1 MDGSIVD
8 NKLNMSLDDII
19 KRERKAKQ
27 RQQDNGM
34 QGLGTKRVVPK
45 RTNIKRGKR
54 AITRRNRQQT
64 VANGGLS
71 AATTMKVVNRLVNKA
86 IRRRANQSLINRAVT
101 LRRRVL
107 RRNSAVR
114 PAVKGLRA
122 RRQTA
127 VVGSRLVGRLSGV
140 SQRSRVI
147 GGNPRRNVRR
157 QPVVFTS
164 PQLVRG
170 RGLSHMGQLVSDS
183 EAFMVGQR
191 EIVRPVLQQKMLRHE
206 MVAAHP
212 HREVVVQRRTRP
224 VIVEQQPI
232 IIRRGG
238 IRKRAVLNEPSVVVV
253 RNAPPQ
259 VHFRTQPEF
268 GRVQRAV
275 DVLPRSRLIRKTPY
289 VINPNAVQMRKA
301 LGIGLRRSEPQR
313 FESSNTFLQR
323 IPVTSRRGRGF
334 QNIIYN

>member
-27 RQQDNGM
+27 RQQDSGM

-114 PAVKGLRA
+114 PAVCSAAIPLFVWA
-122 RRQTA
+122 
-127 VVGSRLVGRLSGV
+127 
-140 SQRSRVI
+140 
-147 GGNPRRNVRR
+147 
-157 QPVVFTS
+157 
-164 PQLVRG
+164 
-170 RGLSHMGQLVSDS
+170 
-183 EAFMVGQR
+183 
-191 EIVRPVLQQKMLRHE
+191 VRPCCIL
-206 MVAAHP
+206 
-212 HREVVVQRRTRP
+212 
-224 VIVEQQPI
+224 
-232 IIRRGG
+232 
-238 IRKRAVLNEPSVVVV
+238 
-253 RNAPPQ
+253 
-259 VHFRTQPEF
+259 
-268 GRVQRAV
+268 
-275 DVLPRSRLIRKTPY
+275 
-289 VINPNAVQMRKA
+289 MRC
-301 LGIGLRRSEPQR
+301 
-313 FESSNTFLQR
+313 
-323 IPVTSRRGRGF
+323 
-334 QNIIYN
+334 